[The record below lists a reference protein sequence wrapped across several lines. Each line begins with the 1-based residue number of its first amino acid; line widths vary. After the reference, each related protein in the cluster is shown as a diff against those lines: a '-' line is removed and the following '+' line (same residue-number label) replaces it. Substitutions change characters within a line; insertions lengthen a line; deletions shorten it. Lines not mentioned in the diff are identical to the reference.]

1 MQQEDTPPSRQAP
14 RFVPTLTEIVTPP
27 SGVGGGAAA
36 ADAPSPSEPV
46 PELEPEAISAESVE
60 SVESLELLELHGLL
74 ASPAPERADDLM
86 NELLTRLGPE
96 LDVKLS
102 ETIAQVMQ
110 EQMPVLN
117 ARIRQAVTEVVREAV
132 AGVLAQGGP
141 PGPGENP

>member
-1 MQQEDTPPSRQAP
+1 MYQEDTPPSRQAP
-14 RFVPTLTEIVTPP
+14 RFVPTLTEIVAPP
-27 SGVGGGAAA
+27 CGAQGEAAA

-46 PELEPEAISAESVE
+46 PELEPEADSAE

-74 ASPAPERADDLM
+74 ASPVPERADDLM
-86 NELLTRLGPE
+86 SELLTRLGPE

-110 EQMPVLN
+110 EQMPMLN

-132 AGVLAQGGP
+132 AGVLAQGGA